1 MNLLSFCFYESFSIY
16 LFSLCVTKLRLI
28 KPQSDDEKGMKTCNY
43 VRGPVLSPLIRLKT
57 SPFSGRCASEL
68 RINMYVDIE
77 NIIHGFYCPCDE
89 IFLLWFLLKNRLI
102 TNTAGNFIRLSME
115 MRLFLQTPGTTS
127 DFNEISYSFSVL

>member
-68 RINMYVDIE
+68 RINMYVDTE

-89 IFLLWFLLKNRLI
+89 IFLLWFLLKKS
-102 TNTAGNFIRLSME
+102 T
-115 MRLFLQTPGTTS
+115 
-127 DFNEISYSFSVL
+127 YY

>member
-77 NIIHGFYCPCDE
+77 NIIHGFLLSLWWNLSSLVPTKKIDLLLTPLE
-89 IFLLWFLLKNRLI
+89 ISSDFQWKWDYFCKPLEQPLI
-102 TNTAGNFIRLSME
+102 SM
-115 MRLFLQTPGTTS
+115 RSHILFL
-127 DFNEISYSFSVL
+127 